1 MRPVAP
7 LASVLCVALLA
18 GCAGEREA
26 PADARTRPA
35 QDPAASVNPA
45 PVAPPT
51 SPGPS
56 ALPPLD
62 EQGPP
67 DEAMPPGPVNPTP
80 EDPPRG

>member
-1 MRPVAP
+1 MRPTVH
-7 LASVLCVALLA
+7 LALILLATCAA

-26 PADARTRPA
+26 PTEPRARPA

-45 PVAPPT
+45 PIKPPT
-51 SPGPS
+51 PPGPS
-56 ALPPLD
+56 ELPDLD

-80 EDPPRG
+80 ENPPKR